1 MLHPNIMY
9 GARRGRM
16 LAITGIILIAVLFV
30 WYNRYQDPESLTPQ
44 AISAIHWLAQMFYV
58 LLAACL
64 GMISWGLY
72 TYHRAN
78 VYGHGP
84 LSAISAYVDNKKSRA
99 VFVVAII
106 AYGVFFSLA
115 SGTLVYQPA
124 VNFAEH
130 YGVQIPSVLV
140 SPCCGDMG
148 YMPTILVYIT
158 EHVGLQIIPLN
169 LVLQVTVSY
178 LVALN
183 VALAASAYAASR
195 RAKGAG
201 MVGAVTGLFVACP
214 TCVGTLSS
222 IFIGTAGGIALSA
235 TLSYLQTAF
244 IAVSIPVL
252 LITPFIL
259 VRQIRRCR
267 I

>member
-1 MLHPNIMY
+1 MY
-9 GARRGRM
+9 SARRGRM
-16 LAITGIILIAVLFV
+16 LVITGIILIAVLFV
-30 WYNRYQDPESLTPQ
+30 WYYRYQDPESLTPQ

-58 LLAACL
+58 LLVACF

-72 TYHRAN
+72 MYHRAN
-78 VYGHGP
+78 ISGNGL
-84 LSAISAYVDNKKSRA
+84 LSVISTYVDNKKSQT
-99 VFVVAII
+99 VFVIVIVT
-106 AYGVFFSLA
+106 YGVFFSLV
-115 SGTLVYQPA
+115 SGTLVYQPT
-124 VNFAEH
+124 VNFVEH
-130 YGVQIPSVLV
+130 YGVQVPSILV

-169 LVLQVTVSY
+169 LVLQATVSY

-183 VALAASAYAASR
+183 VALAVSAYTASR
-195 RAKGAG
+195 KAKGAG

-222 IFIGTAGGIALSA
+222 VFIGTASGIALSA

-252 LITPFIL
+252 LITPFVL